1 MPCGDGEADLVVEL
15 SRCRDVAFLLDV
27 ESHAGGPD
35 RIAATLRTDGL
46 GDNYPGGQCPCA
58 NCTEPL
64 GVNEIS
70 AFNQGDFAL
79 SLPVFGVA
87 VKLSIVG

>member
-15 SRCRDVAFLLDV
+15 SRGRDVAFLLDV

-58 NCTEPL
+58 NCSKPRRL
-64 GVNEIS
+64 DLIS
-70 AFNQGDFAL
+70 AFG
-79 SLPVFGVA
+79 
-87 VKLSIVG
+87 KR